1 MLKKTILKLTL
12 IIITFSANSKTHEVL
27 VSSNVFSPSSLIIEA
42 GDTVRWRNTGG
53 THNVFANDGSFRC
66 ANGCDASGGDGNP
79 SSLAWVAEVTFRQT
93 GIFNYYCQPHVSF
106 GMVGSVT
113 VIEPTSVNIHYI
125 QATVGNDF
133 IPADISIQRG
143 DVVKF
148 SNAGG
153 EHNIHSLDDNMI
165 CSESCEGDGFN
176 TETGATGSP
185 WEFYY
190 KFATVEEITY
200 QCDAHINTGNTGI
213 IRVLTDTLFENGFE

>member
-153 EHNIHSLDDNMI
+153 EHNIHS
-165 CSESCEGDGFN
+165 
-176 TETGATGSP
+176 
-185 WEFYY
+185 
-190 KFATVEEITY
+190 
-200 QCDAHINTGNTGI
+200 
-213 IRVLTDTLFENGFE
+213 

>member
-190 KFATVEEITY
+190 KFATIEEITY
-200 QCDAHINTGNTGI
+200 QCDAHTITGNTGI
-213 IRVLTDTLFENGFE
+213 IRVLTDTIFENGFE